1 MVSSLEIAL
10 LAALLFIS
18 LLLVIALFVA
28 HWWHGLRDAR
38 GARLGDALRPMV
50 ARWAERGAD
59 ATELAW
65 LEQLPP
71 RDGRTALVALLGE
84 IAQLG
89 PDGAA
94 RVRGA
99 LRQSGLAA
107 RELARLRHRS
117 ATRRIEACRLAG
129 RLGDAAAVPLLLE
142 RLRDPDPGV
151 RREAVRALGE
161 LRAVDAIPD
170 LAQAIEAMGEWS
182 NLLLVMALVRMGPGG
197 AHAVGALL
205 ATARSPGMTKA
216 LLQVTG
222 RLGSAAEPAVIRT
235 LASHPDPEVR
245 VEAVRALGLIAPD
258 AESAA
263 VCLAAMDDPEWPVRA
278 LAASSLGRLRDAR
291 AIPRLARALGD
302 PAYWVRHHAAEAMAE
317 LGEPGAAVLRGA
329 LDDINPFVR
338 DMASQTL
345 FMRGLAQGEA
355 A

>member
-10 LAALLFIS
+10 LAALLSIAV
-18 LLLVIALFVA
+18 LLVIALFIA

-38 GARLGDALRPMV
+38 GARLRDALRPM
-50 ARWAERGAD
+50 ALRWAERGAE

-65 LEQLPP
+65 LERLPP
-71 RDGRTALVALLGE
+71 ADGRTALVTLLNE
-84 IAQLG
+84 LAQLG
-89 PDGAA
+89 PEGAA
-94 RVRGA
+94 HVREG
-99 LRQSGLAA
+99 LRRSGLAA

-117 ATRRIEACRLAG
+117 ATRRIEACRLVG
-129 RLGDAAAVPLLLE
+129 RLGDPGAVPSLLE

-161 LRAVDAIPD
+161 LQAVDAIPD
-170 LAQAIEAMGEWS
+170 LAQAIEALGEWS

-197 AHAVGALL
+197 VPAVGALL
-205 ATARSPGMTKA
+205 ATSRSPGMTKA

-222 RLGSAAEPAVIRT
+222 RLGRAADPGMIRT
-235 LASHPDPEVR
+235 LASHPDSEVR
-245 VEAVRALGLIAPD
+245 VEAVRALGLVAPD

-291 AIPRLARALGD
+291 AIPRLARAMGD

-317 LGEPGAAVLRGA
+317 LGEPGAAALRRA

-345 FMRGLAQGEA
+345 FMRGLARGEA